1 MQIGCNVHDL
11 RLAAPDGIF
20 HLRRGMERGR
30 RLKMESRVLKAVA
43 TFEEGYNCCQS
54 VFSTY
59 ADLFGMDR
67 ETALKLS
74 CSMGAGVG
82 RMREVC
88 GTVSAMALLA
98 GLKTGNTD
106 PQNQA
111 AKTAN
116 YELVRRLADAF
127 KEEQGAI
134 VCREILGIRGREKSA
149 APSIRTKE
157 YYRTRPCSRTVAC
170 ASRIIEA
177 LLLPELFGEDEGT
190 PDTKKELNRTDMP
203 DKESEPDGAGIPD
216 KELGPDGAGR
226 PE

>member
-1 MQIGCNVHDL
+1 MIRVRAEAVKNIKN
-11 RLAAPDGIF
+11 AAEKINNRQVGGAGFPLLIWDVFAGW
-20 HLRRGMERGR
+20 REC
-30 RLKMESRVLKAVA
+30 MESRVSKAVA

-116 YELVRRLADAF
+116 YELVRKLADAF

-157 YYRTRPCSRTVAC
+157 YYKTRPCSRTVAC
-170 ASRIIEA
+170 ASRIIET
-177 LLLPELFGEDEGT
+177 LLLPELFGGEAVSGMGT
-190 PDTKKELNRTDMP
+190 
-203 DKESEPDGAGIPD
+203 G
-216 KELGPDGAGR
+216 
-226 PE
+226 

>member
-1 MQIGCNVHDL
+1 
-11 RLAAPDGIF
+11 
-20 HLRRGMERGR
+20 
-30 RLKMESRVLKAVA
+30 MESRVSRAVA

-59 ADLFGMDR
+59 ADVFGMDR

-116 YELVRRLADAF
+116 YELVRLLADTF
-127 KEEQGAI
+127 CEEQGAI

-149 APSIRTKE
+149 APTIRTKE

-170 ASRIIEA
+170 ASRIIEK
-177 LLLPELFGEDEGT
+177 LLLPELFGEEAEADALAEADAENRMDALAEVQAENRMDAAAEACT
-190 PDTKKELNRTDMP
+190 EKKIDAVNAVDTEQRGSEKKE
-203 DKESEPDGAGIPD
+203 DGKI
-216 KELGPDGAGR
+216 
-226 PE
+226 

>member
-1 MQIGCNVHDL
+1 
-11 RLAAPDGIF
+11 
-20 HLRRGMERGR
+20 
-30 RLKMESRVLKAVA
+30 MESRVARAVA

-82 RMREVC
+82 RMREIC

-106 PQNQA
+106 PQDQA

-116 YELVRRLADAF
+116 YELVRTLADAF
-127 KEEQGAI
+127 REEQGSI

-157 YYRTRPCSRTVAC
+157 YYKTRPCSRTVAC
-170 ASRIIEA
+170 ASRIIEK
-177 LLLPELFGEDEGT
+177 LLLEMFADGTGSAKAEEVDAETESAKAEEVDAGKRADRAGVYAEEELDGRRDSGE
-190 PDTKKELNRTDMP
+190 
-203 DKESEPDGAGIPD
+203 
-216 KELGPDGAGR
+216 GR
-226 PE
+226 KGL

>member
-1 MQIGCNVHDL
+1 
-11 RLAAPDGIF
+11 
-20 HLRRGMERGR
+20 
-30 RLKMESRVLKAVA
+30 MESRVSRAVA

-82 RMREVC
+82 RMREIC
-88 GTVSAMALLA
+88 GTVSAMSLLA

-111 AKTAN
+111 AKTVN
-116 YELVRRLADAF
+116 YELVRLLADTF
-127 KEEQGAI
+127 REQQGAI

-149 APSIRTKE
+149 APTIRTKE

-170 ASRIIEA
+170 ASRIIET
-177 LLLPELFGEDEGT
+177 LLLPELFGEEADALTEADTENRMDAAAEGCAEKEI
-190 PDTKKELNRTDMP
+190 DTAEAVHAGQNG
-203 DKESEPDGAGIPD
+203 SEKNEDGKISQM
-216 KELGPDGAGR
+216 
-226 PE
+226 

>member
-1 MQIGCNVHDL
+1 
-11 RLAAPDGIF
+11 
-20 HLRRGMERGR
+20 
-30 RLKMESRVLKAVA
+30 MESRVSRAVA

-116 YELVRRLADAF
+116 YELVRLLADTF
-127 KEEQGAI
+127 REQQGAI

-149 APSIRTKE
+149 APTIRTKE

-170 ASRIIEA
+170 ASRIIET
-177 LLLPELFGEDEGT
+177 LLLPELFGDEADAVTEADAGNRMDAVT
-190 PDTKKELNRTDMP
+190 EADAGNRMDAAAEGCAEKEIVTAEAVHAGQNGREKKEDLD
-203 DKESEPDGAGIPD
+203 S
-216 KELGPDGAGR
+216 
-226 PE
+226 